1 MPERLDRGIETAYY
15 LRWFELSLTP
25 ADLDAIV
32 PEMSQAPEAVRKA
45 LRAPYAA
52 RRKELSAP
60 KPPTGGGA
68 PKPEAHESAD
78 ATGEHV
84 ATGEVESTPIA
95 RLQAML
101 ARWDNRFAVENGLAK
116 HRAEWRGVD
125 ADDFV
130 REVAA
135 RLEIVTVNDKQP
147 LRGMH
152 ALNCARAW
160 AHHLARGKA
169 A

>member
-1 MPERLDRGIETAYY
+1 
-15 LRWFELSLTP
+15 
-25 ADLDAIV
+25 
-32 PEMSQAPEAVRKA
+32 

-60 KPPTGGGA
+60 KPPTGGGS
-68 PKPEAHESAD
+68 PKPTAPESTD

-84 ATGEVESTPIA
+84 AAGDVESTPIA

-101 ARWDNRFAVENGLAK
+101 ARWSNRWEAERGLAK

-135 RLEIVTVNDKQP
+135 RLEIVTAGDKQP